1 LIEGANMKSAPAG
14 DVVRRRAV
22 MRGRLPALALAIMLG
37 MGGPVPP
44 TAAQELTRAAFD
56 GMKPGGFVVVVRHG
70 KTNAS
75 PAFPEDKSPL
85 DLSNCSD
92 QVMLSEAGQD
102 QARAIGMAFKNAN
115 IPVGKVLA
123 SGYCRAIDMA
133 RLAFG
138 HVETSDALLLPTFV
152 PVAGAPIPSPWPRRV
167 EAMKKMVATV
177 PEAGT
182 NTILITHFP
191 NVKAALGVEIEFGDA
206 VIVKPDAQGK
216 ARLVARIFSNEWPS
230 L

>member
-1 LIEGANMKSAPAG
+1 M
-14 DVVRRRAV
+14 RARFSGLV
-22 MRGRLPALALAIMLG
+22 LAVTLG
-37 MGGPVPP
+37 MAAPV
-44 TAAQELTRAAFD
+44 TLGAAQELTRAAFA
-56 GMKPGGFVVVVRHG
+56 GMKQGGFVLVVRHG
-70 KTNAS
+70 KTNAT

-92 QVMLSEAGQD
+92 QVMLSEAGQE
-102 QARAIGMAFKNAN
+102 QARAIGAAFKNAE

-123 SGYCRAIDMA
+123 SGYCRAIEMA

-138 HVETSDALLLPTFV
+138 HVEISDALLLPTFV
-152 PVAGAPIPSPWPRRV
+152 PVAGAPVPPPWPRRV
-167 EAMKKMVATV
+167 EAMKRMVASV

-216 ARLVARIFSNEWPS
+216 ARLVARVFSNEWPS

>member
-1 LIEGANMKSAPAG
+1 MGRRLLLLVLAAG
-14 DVVRRRAV
+14 I
-22 MRGRLPALALAIMLG
+22 AIAG
-37 MGGPVPP
+37 QVARP
-44 TAAQELTRAAFD
+44 TAQELTRAAFD
-56 GMKPGGFVVVVRHG
+56 DLKQGGFVVVFRHG

-85 DLSNCSD
+85 DLANCSD
-92 QVMLSEAGQD
+92 QVMLSEAGRD
-102 QARAIGMAFKNAN
+102 QARAIGLAFTSAR

-123 SGYCRAIDMA
+123 SGTCRAIETA

-152 PVAGAPIPSPWPRRV
+152 PVTGAPAVAPWRQRV
-167 EAMKKMVATV
+167 DTMKKMLATV
-177 PEAGT
+177 PEMPT

-191 NVKAALGVEIEFGDA
+191 NVKAALGVQIEFGDA
-206 VIVKPDAQGK
+206 VIVKPDPVGG
-216 ARLVARIFSNEWPS
+216 ARLVARIFASEWPS